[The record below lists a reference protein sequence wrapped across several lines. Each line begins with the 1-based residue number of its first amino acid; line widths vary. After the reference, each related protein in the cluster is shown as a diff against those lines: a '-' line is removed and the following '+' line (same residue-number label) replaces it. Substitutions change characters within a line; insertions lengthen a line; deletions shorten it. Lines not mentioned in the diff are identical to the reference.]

1 MKIELFLAR
10 GIQYFELVI
19 FSFKSYLYYLTRSFI
34 ASKRPF
40 YLPTRAF
47 NVATRAVNL
56 ATHAFNLAARTFI
69 FPTRGFELLTRGFEL
84 LTRGFE
90 LVTRGFELLTRGL
103 ELVTCVLLLHGASP
117 NSILHKIDI
126 NRIHHSFKQNLELM
140 QTIEDCSS

>member
-1 MKIELFLAR
+1 MKIKLFLAR
-10 GIQYFELVI
+10 GIQYFELLI
-19 FSFKSYLYYLTRSFI
+19 FSFQSYLYYLTRSFI

-56 ATHAFNLAARTFI
+56 ATHAFNLAARAFI
-69 FPTRGFELLTRGFEL
+69 FPTRGFELL
-84 LTRGFE
+84 
-90 LVTRGFELLTRGL
+90 TRGFELLTRGL
-103 ELVTCVLLLHGASP
+103 ELVTCVLLLHGASL
-117 NSILHKIDI
+117 NSILHKIYI